1 MEHNKEKRPRVGIGA
16 IVRKDGKYLLGK
28 RKGAHSSVGE
38 YAAPGGWLE
47 YMESIEEC
55 TKREV
60 MEETGMEVEDVRF
73 LFLYNMKDY
82 APDHLINIA
91 VTCEW
96 KSGEPK
102 NMEPDKNEG
111 WDWYDL
117 NNLPKPLYRSWSTIL
132 EALKTGRNYFDS

>member
-1 MEHNKEKRPRVGIGA
+1 MEYNKEKRPRVGIGA
-16 IVRKDGKYLLGK
+16 IVKKDGKYLLGK
-28 RKGAHSSVGE
+28 RKGFHAAGE

-47 YMESIEEC
+47 GGESIEDC

-60 MEETGMEVEDVRF
+60 LEETGMEVDNVKF
-73 LFLYNMKDY
+73 LFVYNMKDY
-82 APDHLINIA
+82 TDHCVNIA

-96 KSGEPK
+96 KSGEPRT
-102 NMEPDKNEG
+102 MEPDKNEG

-117 NNLPKPLYRSWSTIL
+117 DNLPKPLFRSWPTIL